1 VELKERKNTRGI
13 NRKEKD
19 PFYDYY
25 HRAGQW
31 FSIAM

>member
-1 VELKERKNTRGI
+1 VELKERKKEYKG

-31 FSIAM
+31 FSLAM